1 MATLDI
7 IGHRGARGEAPEN
20 TLASFIRASQ
30 AGVDGI
36 ELDVRMSSDGTL
48 FTFHD
53 QTLKRTTQQT
63 GDLHQFS
70 AAKLSQL
77 DARYGR
83 NNWPTPELIPTL
95 ESVLTQC
102 PAHLHYQLEVKGFMK
117 IAYLRVLAK
126 QLRDL
131 IVKLNIYSRVVVT
144 SEDPKVLR
152 EMRRIDKKI
161 TLGYVCQYRHRLPII
176 NSKLLQCD
184 WLIANYALV
193 SKKLMENA
201 RDEGLK
207 VSCWTVNNLDEAER
221 LAQLN
226 VDSIITDYPTA
237 MLAHFQQ
244 RTQPLAQA

>member
-1 MATLDI
+1 MATIEIL
-7 IGHRGARGEAPEN
+7 GHRGARGEAPEN
-20 TLASFIRASQ
+20 TLSSFMRAAH
-30 AGVDGI
+30 AGVHGI
-36 ELDVRMSSDGTL
+36 ELDVRMSSDGIL

-53 QTLKRTTQQT
+53 KTLKRTTHQR
-63 GDLHQFS
+63 GALHKFS
-70 AAKLSQL
+70 AAKLCQL

-95 ESVLTQC
+95 ESVLVQC
-102 PAHLHYQLEVKGFMK
+102 PSHLHYQLEIKGFMK
-117 IAYLRVLAK
+117 VGYPCALAE
-126 QLRDL
+126 QLSDL
-131 IVKLNIYSRVVVT
+131 VAKLNIYSRVVVT
-144 SEDPKVLR
+144 SEDPNVLR
-152 EMRRIDKKI
+152 VMRRIDKRI

-193 SKKLMENA
+193 SEKLMAKA
-201 RDEGLK
+201 RDKGLK

-244 RTQPLAQA
+244 RTQPLA